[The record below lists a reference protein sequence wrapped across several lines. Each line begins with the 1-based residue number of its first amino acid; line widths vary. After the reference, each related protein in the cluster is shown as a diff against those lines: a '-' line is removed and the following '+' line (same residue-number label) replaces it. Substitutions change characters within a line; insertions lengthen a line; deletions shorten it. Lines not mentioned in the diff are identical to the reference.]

1 MDHSYPKLDI
11 AGLGSVE
18 EKNAFLYHYRPYIYP
33 NEKFSMIQVVGHTN
47 PDSDSICG
55 VLVAADWLKAAR
67 GFETVA
73 LAQGMPTSETAFI
86 LEKAGVQAPAICES
100 VAGEKVWLVDYSD
113 LTQAPKGI
121 EEAEVIG
128 LIDHHRLGDLTTANP
143 LEAWIWPVGCS
154 CTILFHLFK
163 MENIEIS
170 RANAVLMLGA
180 IVSDTVAFRSPTC
193 TEKDHVAAQEL
204 AAIVGFDLD
213 AFCDELMIVKTNIE
227 GLSVASLV
235 DRDLKK
241 YPMGDDFVV
250 VGQIEIASFAQV
262 DGTIEA
268 MQAELAKRC
277 QEEGFK
283 MAALM
288 VTNITTSVTK
298 LLFQGE
304 WSEKLAPHASESHIV
319 TMENTLSRK
328 KQGWPWL
335 QTVLV

>member
-1 MDHSYPKLDI
+1 
-11 AGLGSVE
+11 
-18 EKNAFLYHYRPYIYP
+18 
-33 NEKFSMIQVVGHTN
+33 MIQVVGHTN

-55 VLVAADWLKAAR
+55 ALVAADWLRAAR
-67 GFETVA
+67 GYETVA
-73 LAQGMPTSETAFI
+73 LAQGTPTGETAFI
-86 LEKAGVQAPAICES
+86 LEKAGVAAPAVCGS
-100 VAGEKVWLVDYSD
+100 VAGQKVWLVDYSD
-113 LTQAPKGI
+113 LTQAPQGI

-154 CTILFHLFK
+154 CTILFNLFK

-170 RANAVLMLGA
+170 RANATLMLGA

-193 TEKDHVAAQEL
+193 TDKDRVAAEEL
-204 AAIVGFDLD
+204 ATIAGLDLA

-227 GLSVASLV
+227 GLSVTSLV

-241 YPMGDDFVV
+241 YPMGDSFVV

-262 DGTIEA
+262 DDILEEI
-268 MQAELAKRC
+268 QSELSKRC
-277 QEEGFK
+277 AENDFTL
-283 MAALM
+283 AALM

-304 WSEKLAPHASESHIV
+304 WSDKLAPHATESHLI

-335 QTVLV
+335 QGVLA